1 MFKVRYTFSK
11 QNHWI
16 VFCGVTLL
24 SNVSNFLPRLS
35 DAALPLSLPFF
46 LVLEPDTPVVRD
58 VNASCCRPDLD
69 VKCAVCCGL
78 TVNVP
83 IIPLALHA
91 PIGQDL
97 EVMSAI
103 HAVQPSQPPVVR
115 QQAAVHGL
123 ILGYEHLLI
132 RHPARMRRSGVADRE
147 AGCLGRLCPLQRSGV
162 CRLVNERSWM
172 RAPEACVIP
181 GAWRP
186 QHLLYNYTYFI
197 RDW

>member
-1 MFKVRYTFSK
+1 M
-11 QNHWI
+11 
-16 VFCGVTLL
+16 FCGDTLL

-35 DAALPLSLPFF
+35 DAALLLSLPLF
-46 LVLEPDTPVVRD
+46 LSSWSLNLTKPVVRE

-69 VKCAVCCGL
+69 VKCAVRCGL

-132 RHPARMRRSGVADRE
+132 RHPARRRRS
-147 AGCLGRLCPLQRSGV
+147 
-162 CRLVNERSWM
+162 
-172 RAPEACVIP
+172 
-181 GAWRP
+181 
-186 QHLLYNYTYFI
+186 
-197 RDW
+197 